1 MNQNLHRIVF
11 NQARGMLMATA
22 ESACS
27 HSRSDARRRQPGT
40 RRRNQ
45 PIQSFR
51 LAPGA
56 LALLMTLSS
65 TLGAVNT
72 AHAQIVTDPTAPQNQ
87 RPTVTTAANG
97 VPLINIQAPS
107 AGGVSRN
114 TYSQFDVQQNGVI
127 LNNARANAQTQL
139 GGWIQ
144 GNANLAG
151 GTARIILNE
160 VNSSNPSLLRG
171 YVEVGGDRAQVV
183 IANPAGVTCDGCG
196 FINATRSTLTTGT
209 PIFTGGNLDG
219 FRVERGQIVIQG
231 NGLDATQADYTDLIA
246 RSVQINAGLWANQI
260 KVTAGA
266 NQVSTDNSQAT
277 PIAGAGAAPALAI
290 DVAQLGGMYAG
301 KIILV
306 GTEAGVGV
314 RNAGQI
320 GASAGDVAITV
331 DGQLT
336 NRGTVTA
343 LGNVSLNATRLD
355 NQGAKIQATG
365 NIDATLGNGQLDNT
379 GGLLRAN
386 QALSVSAGTI
396 TNSATQGTD
405 QGLEGR
411 SVVLTAAQIANDDG
425 AIRAD
430 LGITLN
436 SGGHLD
442 NTRGLIAGQT
452 LQILDPNRAVA
463 ASKTLAVTNTGGT
476 VFASQNLTID
486 AASLT
491 GDGNLYAL
499 NDLSLS
505 LNSAF
510 SNAGQIVANHDVTLF
525 TTGLLSNSGALKA
538 GNKLTLTATN
548 LNNAATGEI
557 SALETQLDI
566 TNTFDNRGL
575 IDGSKTAITA
585 GTVNNLGSGRIYGGT
600 LSIAA
605 TTLNNTNDATSPTIA
620 ARQRLDLGVTT
631 LNNDNGGLIFSSGDL
646 AIGGSLDSNRL
657 ASGRAGTITNNGGT
671 IQALGALAITTGSL
685 VNSNANFSA
694 KAVASG
700 SPVYRTVY
708 YTSLGTFTEDQIA
721 AKYDS
726 GVWGNLLSNYGTPN
740 QWANSTISFT
750 LNPTV
755 ANPNGGM
762 GGNTGALTVYNF
774 LSESYQPLAVQVQS
788 SAPGQLISGGN
799 MTLDAAQ
806 SLTNDKS
813 RIVAGGALSIL
824 GQSIASIAAQ
834 VSGTE
839 SHTGTNYS
847 WRYAGHDG
855 KSTGHHCDCDT
866 YAFVAGGYAANVAVT
881 LNASITAVLDHQ
893 SSGSGT
899 AIPNRANA
907 SASQIATPAIP
918 NNSLYHVLPA
928 ANSHVLVETDPRF
941 ANYRTWLSSDY
952 MQQQLGLDPTVSQKR
967 LGDGFYEQQL
977 IREQIGQLTGQRFLT
992 GYASDEAQYQSL
1004 MNAAVT
1010 QAQAF
1015 NLHLGVALSAAQVAQ
1030 LTSDIVWLV
1039 EQSVTLPDGSTQK
1052 VLVPQVYLLP
1062 RSGDLKADGTLIA
1075 GQTVAIRAGG
1085 DFVNSGTIAGRTLL
1099 DLSAAN
1105 IQNLGG
1111 RLTGKAVNI
1120 SASND
1125 ITNLGGRIEAQDSL
1139 ALTAGR
1145 DINIETTTAT
1155 GTGQTEQ
1162 GHFSRTQIDRV
1173 AGLYVTG
1180 SSGSLSAVA
1189 GRNMTLTAA
1198 EVVNAGSGTT
1208 TLAAG
1213 NDLTLATVTTR
1224 DVIDIGGNS
1233 RNHVQVNASS
1243 EVGSRLR
1250 TQGDATLIAGNDLL
1264 GRAVDLQAQGNL
1276 ALTAGNDVVLAAG
1289 RNEQTI
1295 DIASYASGKSGGGL
1309 TKKTVTR
1316 SLEIQAE
1323 TSTAQTGSLAGKNIS
1338 IQAGQ
1343 DIALEGGRFT
1353 AQNTLALDAGR
1364 DLTVVAAESSS
1375 TQNQR
1380 LMIAKKETLGF
1391 GKQSLKTTRDETTV
1405 TPAVA
1410 QLSAKTIT
1418 LQAGQDMTLVA
1429 PRIEADKL
1437 SGTAGGQLTVAAA
1450 TASHELKETS
1460 EFKTNRF
1467 NFSEVTNPSV
1477 TGGRIKDKVK
1487 LTESGSERSAVVA
1500 EIDSKTITL
1509 QSGSDTTLVA
1519 PSIRTESLSITAGQ
1533 VNGVT
1538 VDADARIAFL
1548 GVKESASTSH
1558 SKNSHSFVHET
1569 VRDGGQ
1575 TQETLLLPNI
1585 RLPDGASPS
1594 LTAPQL
1600 ALAAPGGIVVGATAL
1615 TPTQREQAQAGNGGS
1630 DGSAPSGT
1638 AYDLKA
1644 QAQTLA
1650 QQPGLA
1656 WLGELAKRDDVDWQK
1671 IELVKESWDYKHA
1684 GLTQEGAAILVI
1696 VVTALT
1702 WGMGAELG
1710 AAVGTTTDAA
1720 AAGATVVAADGAV
1733 VATTTSSLA
1742 GMTLSTTV
1750 TTTAVDGAITAATTY
1765 GALGAALNA
1774 GLSTLAS
1781 QAAVGLV
1788 NNQGDIGK
1796 TLQDL
1801 GSKETIKQLVSSML
1815 TAGLTQ
1821 GVTEALQ
1828 SAKIIANPIS
1838 DPTFGTRFTNYATKA
1853 VIGAG
1858 VQSVVYGTPL
1868 SETVKTALINS
1879 LAQSLTSQ
1887 IGDWGKSDSAMVAK
1901 TIAHAVVQCAAA
1913 SVQNKDCGSAALGAA
1928 VAEALSNQL
1937 DKFDD
1942 RTKAAGFQQTLGSS
1956 IAGMGAMLVASLT
1969 GKDALTALNSAQMV
1983 DNYNRQLH
1991 PDEAKLIEKNA
2002 AAYAEKRG
2010 ISVEKAIAELTQQVE
2025 QNIDSAWDTRLGSN
2039 NAEAQ
2044 AFLNGIGLGKAMVDA
2059 GTGQT
2064 YQLFTADSAQRNNH
2078 AMFSQYSK
2086 ADPLVRAELDL
2097 AMNKAYLPKD
2107 AQAVEQKNQTGS
2119 DMALNDA
2126 ARDYANMRA
2135 QPPAVQYSVLAE
2147 LRTTRLEIA
2156 TQEAALLKAFKSLPL
2171 SPENRDQRATLLN
2184 KIDVLE
2190 KRDFFLLQ
2198 ATQAQI
2204 TDMGSS
2210 GLINPYNQR
2219 ETHESFGDALGL
2231 AKLSGKG
2238 VSSASV
2244 SNRIAMLKGA
2254 IAEARAA
2261 SAAEK
2266 AIAQARIENGV
2277 NADSN
2282 FAGGVPIRPI
2292 DGVVQP
2298 GTAQIAT
2305 PIAKHLIDAEIRLN
2319 KQGQPASVSG
2329 GHNMDNFTQVL
2340 QANGGQVIGT
2350 PKEVASGI
2358 YQVEYRLP
2366 GTTGKNELKTVYDPV
2381 KFSDA
2386 QMASMA
2392 NEAVGRAI
2400 YQWTKTGTKVPD
2412 IQFVEVNGIKFE
2424 VPISKYKK
2432 QIYVPTAYPSG
2443 R

>member
-1 MNQNLHRIVF
+1 MNKNLHRIVF

-27 HSRSDARRRQPGT
+27 HSRNDARRRQPGT

-45 PIQSFR
+45 PVQSFR

-65 TLGAVNT
+65 TFGAVNT
-72 AHAQIVTDPTAPQNQ
+72 AHAQIVTDPTAPQSQ

-97 VPLINIQAPS
+97 VPLINIQTPS

-127 LNNARANAQTQL
+127 LNNARTNAQTQL

-196 FINATRSTLTTGT
+196 FINATRATLTTGT

-266 NQVSTDNSQAT
+266 NQVSTDNSQAA

-343 LGNVSLNATRLD
+343 LGNVSLNAGQLD
-355 NQGAKIQATG
+355 NRNAKIQATG

-396 TNSATQGTD
+396 TNSTTQGTD
-405 QGLEGR
+405 QGLEGN
-411 SVVLTAAQIANDDG
+411 SVALTAAHIANDDG

-452 LQILDPNRAVA
+452 LQIRDPNRAVA

-476 VFASQNLTID
+476 VFASQNLTIE

-499 NDLSLS
+499 NDLDLG

-510 SNAGQIVANHDVTLF
+510 SNAGQIVANHNVTLF
-525 TTGLLSNSGALKA
+525 TTGLLNNSGALKA
-538 GNKLTLTATN
+538 GNKLTLAAAN

-557 SALETQLDI
+557 FALETQLGI
-566 TNTFDNRGL
+566 TNTFNNRGL

-585 GTVNNLGSGRIYGGT
+585 GTVNNLGSGRIYGDT

-671 IQALGALAITTGSL
+671 IQALGALAITTDTL

-694 KAVASG
+694 TTVASG

-726 GVWGNLLSNYGTPN
+726 GAWGNLLSNAGNPN
-740 QWANSTISFT
+740 SSANSTISFT

-755 ANPNGGM
+755 ANPNGGT
-762 GGNTGALTVYNF
+762 GGNTGALTVYNY
-774 LSESYQPLAVQVQS
+774 LVESYQPLAVQVQS

-799 MTLDAAQ
+799 MMLDASNA
-806 SLTNDKS
+806 LTNDKS
-813 RIVAGGALSIL
+813 RIIAGGALNIL
-824 GQSIASIAAQ
+824 GQSVNNIAAQ
-834 VSGTE
+834 VSATE
-839 SHTGTNYS
+839 YHAGTNYS

-855 KSTGHHCDCDT
+855 KSTGHHCDCDF
-866 YAFVAGGYAANVAVT
+866 YAFVGGGYAANIGVT
-881 LNASITAVLDHQ
+881 LDASITAVLDHQ
-893 SSGSGT
+893 STGSGT
-899 AIPNRANA
+899 AIPTRANT
-907 SASQIATPAIP
+907 SATQIATPAIP

-992 GYASDEAQYQSL
+992 GYASDEAQYQAL

-1075 GQTVAIRAGG
+1075 GQTVSIRAAG
-1085 DFVNSGTIAGRTLL
+1085 DISNSGTVAGRTLL

-1105 IQNLGG
+1105 VQNLGG
-1111 RLTGKAVNI
+1111 RLNGAAVNI

-1125 ITNLGGRIEAQDSL
+1125 INNLGGRIEAQDSL

-1213 NDLTLATVTTR
+1213 NDLTLGTVTTR

-1264 GRAVDLQAQGNL
+1264 GRAVDLEAQGNL

-1343 DIALEGGRFT
+1343 DIALEGGRLT
-1353 AQNTLALDAGR
+1353 AQDTLALNAGR

-1410 QLSAKTIT
+1410 QLSAKTLT
-1418 LQAGQDMTLVA
+1418 FQAGQDMTLVA
-1429 PRIEADKL
+1429 PRIEADSL

-1460 EFKTNRF
+1460 EFKSNRF

-1477 TGGRIKDKVK
+1477 TGARIKDKVK

-1509 QSGSDTTLVA
+1509 QSGSETTLVA

-1538 VDADARIAFL
+1538 VDADARIEFL

-1585 RLPDGASPS
+1585 RSSDESGST

-1630 DGSAPSGT
+1630 GGSAPSGT
-1638 AYDLKA
+1638 PVDLKA

-1684 GLTQEGAAILVI
+1684 GLTQEGAAIVVI

-1702 WGMGAELG
+1702 WGAASGLGTAAAQGAGMTTAAGTAGASSVAAVGAGVAGSGVAAGTVLTTAG
-1710 AAVGTTTDAA
+1710 AAVAA
-1720 AAGATVVAADGAV
+1720 A
-1733 VATTTSSLA
+1733 
-1742 GMTLSTTV
+1742 
-1750 TTTAVDGAITAATTY
+1750 TAA
-1765 GALGAALNA
+1765 
-1774 GLSTLAS
+1774 GLTTLAS
-1781 QAAVGLV
+1781 QAAVSLI
-1788 NNQGDIGK
+1788 NNQGDVGK

-1801 GSKETIKQLVSSML
+1801 GSKETIKQIVSSML

-1928 VAEALSNQL
+1928 VAETLSPLL
-1937 DKFDD
+1937 DKLDD

-1956 IAGMGAMLVASLT
+1956 IAGMGAMLAASLT
-1969 GKDALTALNSAQMV
+1969 GKDALTALSSAQMV

-1991 PDEAKLIEKNA
+1991 PDEKARIKQLANGDPAKEARLTAAACSMVRCYAEYPEDSAAYNNLKALADSGGSESFSQERQLLQQQRGMFVYTTTGVFSDINTDAAKQWNNTYQVTTRTAGAGQAILGGVGLVGSVATAPASCVTGVGCIANA
-2002 AAYAEKRG
+2002 AVAGTSIDALYTGSKQV
-2010 ISVEKAIAELTQQVE
+2010 ISGQSENTLLNQALQGLGMSQGAASYAELT
-2025 QNIDSAWDTRLGSN
+2025 LGVGAAVKVGSMVNAATIN
-2039 NAEAQ
+2039 NA
-2044 AFLNGIGLGKAMVDA
+2044 GL
-2059 GTGQT
+2059 
-2064 YQLFTADSAQRNNH
+2064 S
-2078 AMFSQYSK
+2078 
-2086 ADPLVRAELDL
+2086 
-2097 AMNKAYLPKD
+2097 
-2107 AQAVEQKNQTGS
+2107 
-2119 DMALNDA
+2119 
-2126 ARDYANMRA
+2126 
-2135 QPPAVQYSVLAE
+2135 
-2147 LRTTRLEIA
+2147 
-2156 TQEAALLKAFKSLPL
+2156 
-2171 SPENRDQRATLLN
+2171 
-2184 KIDVLE
+2184 
-2190 KRDFFLLQ
+2190 
-2198 ATQAQI
+2198 
-2204 TDMGSS
+2204 
-2210 GLINPYNQR
+2210 
-2219 ETHESFGDALGL
+2219 
-2231 AKLSGKG
+2231 
-2238 VSSASV
+2238 
-2244 SNRIAMLKGA
+2244 
-2254 IAEARAA
+2254 AEARLSYEDISKFGAKGLTVTPDLMK
-2261 SAAEK
+2261 SPQ
-2266 AIAQARIENGV
+2266 AQAIVAEYQAAGLATLDAERFATNLLQTGTNLPSLMIIDQGAELIKV
-2277 NADSN
+2277 VPKNALGGDKISN
-2282 FAGGVPIRPI
+2282 FSPFFMTKQEFESLSKLPA
-2292 DGVVQP
+2292 
-2298 GTAQIAT
+2298 AQIAQKLGLPAEQAIRGSQLGFDVYSMAPKLGTT
-2305 PIAKHLIDAEIRLN
+2305 PTVFISQIAPVE
-2319 KQGQPASVSG
+2319 QGTYKAIG
-2329 GHNMDNFTQVL
+2329 GAQQVL
-2340 QANGGQVIGT
+2340 VPNRSLWT
-2350 PKEVASGI
+2350 
-2358 YQVEYRLP
+2358 
-2366 GTTGKNELKTVYDPV
+2366 DPV
-2381 KFSDA
+2381 KVRT
-2386 QMASMA
+2386 
-2392 NEAVGRAI
+2392 VG
-2400 YQWTKTGTKVPD
+2400 G
-2412 IQFVEVNGIKFE
+2412 NN
-2424 VPISKYKK
+2424 
-2432 QIYVPTAYPSG
+2432 
-2443 R
+2443 

>member
-1 MNQNLHRIVF
+1 MNKDLHRIVF

-27 HSRSDARRRQPGT
+27 HNRSDARRRQPGT

-45 PIQSFR
+45 PVQSFR

-196 FINATRSTLTTGT
+196 FINATRATLTTGT

-260 KVTAGA
+260 KVTTGA

-365 NIDATLGNGQLDNT
+365 DIAVALGNGQLDNS

-396 TNSATQGTD
+396 TNSTTQGTE
-405 QGLEGR
+405 QGLEGH

-430 LGITLN
+430 LGITIT
-436 SGGHLD
+436 SGGTLD

-452 LQILDPNRAVA
+452 LQILDPNRVVA
-463 ASKTLAVTNTGGT
+463 ASKTLAITNTGGT
-476 VFASQNLTID
+476 LFASQNLTID

-538 GNKLTLTATN
+538 GNKLTLAAAN

-557 SALETQLDI
+557 SALETQLGI

-600 LSIAA
+600 LSIAT
-605 TTLNNTNDATSPTIA
+605 TTLNNTNGATSPTIA

-631 LNNDNGGLIFSSGDL
+631 LYNDNGGLIFSSGDL

-671 IQALGALAITTGSL
+671 IQALGALAITAGTII
-685 VNSNANFSA
+685 NSNANFTA
-694 KAVASG
+694 TTVASG

-726 GVWGNLLSNYGTPN
+726 GVWGNLLSNAGNPN
-740 QWANSTISFT
+740 SSANSTISFT

-755 ANPNGGM
+755 ANPNGGT
-762 GGNTGALTVYNF
+762 GGYTGALTVYNY
-774 LSESYQPLAVQVQS
+774 LVESYQPLAVQVQS

-799 MTLDAAQ
+799 MMLDA
-806 SLTNDKS
+806 SNTLTNDKS
-813 RIVAGGALSIL
+813 RIIAGGALNIL
-824 GQSIASIAAQ
+824 GQSVNNIAAQ
-834 VSGTE
+834 VSATE
-839 SHTGTNYS
+839 YHAGTNYS

-855 KSTGHHCDCDT
+855 KSTGHHCDCDF
-866 YAFVAGGYAANVAVT
+866 YAFVGGGYAANIGVT
-881 LNASITAVLDHQ
+881 LDASITAVLDHQ
-893 SSGSGT
+893 SAGSGT
-899 AIPNRANA
+899 AIPTRANT
-907 SASQIATPAIP
+907 SATQIATPAIP

-1015 NLHLGVALSAAQVAQ
+1015 NLHLGVALSAAQIAQ

-1085 DFVNSGTIAGRTLL
+1085 DFVNSGTVAGRTLL

-1105 IQNLGG
+1105 VQNLGG
-1111 RLTGKAVNI
+1111 RLTGAAVNI

-1162 GHFSRTQIDRV
+1162 GNFSRTQIDRV

-1180 SSGSLSAVA
+1180 SSGTLSAVA

-1213 NDLTLATVTTR
+1213 NDLTLGTVTTR

-1243 EVGSRLR
+1243 EVGTRLR
-1250 TQGDATLIAGNDLL
+1250 TEGDANLIAGNDLL
-1264 GRAVDLQAQGNL
+1264 GRAVDLEAQGNL

-1295 DIASYASGKSGGGL
+1295 DIASYSSGRSGGGL
-1309 TKKTVTR
+1309 MGGKKVTR
-1316 SLEIQAE
+1316 SLEIKAE
-1323 TSTAQTGSLAGKNIS
+1323 TSTAQEGTLSGKNVS

-1343 DIALEGGRFT
+1343 DIALEGGQYT
-1353 AQNTLALDAGR
+1353 AKEKLALDAGR
-1364 DLTVVAAESSS
+1364 DLLIAAASDSLQGSQNLSNKNGAKVKQQSEQLSSNTATGAILVAGSD
-1375 TQNQR
+1375 
-1380 LMIAKKETLGF
+1380 L
-1391 GKQSLKTTRDETTV
+1391 SLKSTR
-1405 TPAVA
+1405 
-1410 QLSAKTIT
+1410 
-1418 LQAGQDMTLVA
+1418 
-1429 PRIEADKL
+1429 
-1437 SGTAGGQLTVAAA
+1437 
-1450 TASHELKETS
+1450 
-1460 EFKTNRF
+1460 
-1467 NFSEVTNPSV
+1467 
-1477 TGGRIKDKVK
+1477 
-1487 LTESGSERSAVVA
+1487 
-1500 EIDSKTITL
+1500 
-1509 QSGSDTTLVA
+1509 DTTLVA
-1519 PSIRTESLSITAGQ
+1519 TALAAENTVAIQSGGDLNLQTAQSDRQVQSTDYDQGKKKAVTHTREEAETRQLLSTITAGSGLDISVGGNFSAEVAEKNADGSLKADRMTATGVEQGDSRQQ
-1533 VNGVT
+1533 VSITGTGSGGGSLAESAKKALANGIR
-1538 VDADARIAFL
+1538 ADANDAFTA
-1548 GVKESASTSH
+1548 GATAS
-1558 SKNSHSFVHET
+1558 
-1569 VRDGGQ
+1569 
-1575 TQETLLLPNI
+1575 
-1585 RLPDGASPS
+1585 GAAALSQYLQS
-1594 LTAPQL
+1594 GLVQIKQDPQL
-1600 ALAAPGGIVVGATAL
+1600 AGKIQQVLDSSAGTTLTVKDDAGHVSLTVAGQAKVQEVYNTLKLSENFDVKKFADQGTAQIVTLIAAIVITIYTGGAGAGTLGAAIAGAGANAATIAIINAAIIGMSSTMIGQLAGGASFDKAFQAGLKAGATSAL
-1615 TPTQREQAQAGNGGS
+1615 MAGVAAGVSSMVN
-1630 DGSAPSGT
+1630 GSAASSTANTTTSIDSGSQNLQLGNSGT
-1638 AYDLKA
+1638 ATTATSSIKLDTLMSANYWQQTGLNALAKGALTKA
-1644 QAQTLA
+1644 QGGKFEDGLIGSVVGSLA
-1650 QQPGLA
+1650 ASGA
-1656 WLGELAKRDDVDWQK
+1656 GIVG
-1671 IELVKESWDYKHA
+1671 
-1684 GLTQEGAAILVI
+1684 GLTQDNTLANIVSHAVLGCAVAAASNQDCGSGALGGAASASLARVI
-1696 VVTALT
+1696 DSS
-1702 WGMGAELG
+1702 LG
-1710 AAVGTTTDAA
+1710 KDNLSDGDPNDPNRKAII
-1720 AAGATVVAADGAV
+1720 AAGAVTGSMAIAAATGKDVLTTGNAAANEVVNNYLTHRQIQDKKSELGKAATDEERKQVEQKYTAIDKQQQQAAADCLLNGNCGSVTMNSDTLKRVLAELYASCAPPRLCSADAV
-1733 VATTTSSLA
+1733 SS
-1742 GMTLSTTV
+1742 
-1750 TTTAVDGAITAATTY
+1750 
-1765 GALGAALNA
+1765 
-1774 GLSTLAS
+1774 
-1781 QAAVGLV
+1781 
-1788 NNQGDIGK
+1788 
-1796 TLQDL
+1796 
-1801 GSKETIKQLVSSML
+1801 IKQLNGLLDKAEGISKVYPVESLAAFLSTGGL
-1815 TAGLTQ
+1815 SGFAGRLN
-1821 GVTEALQ
+1821 G
-1828 SAKIIANPIS
+1828 IS
-1838 DPTFGTRFTNYATKA
+1838 TGMRVAGG

-1858 VQSVVYGTPL
+1858 ANYSFQDNNQPVDGIDLAIAGITGYL
-1868 SETVKTALINS
+1868 STGRTLWPSATINSSGALIGS
-1879 LAQSLTSQ
+1879 
-1887 IGDWGKSDSAMVAK
+1887 
-1901 TIAHAVVQCAAA
+1901 TIKGENPYPAVT
-1913 SVQNKDCGSAALGAA
+1913 SAALGTI
-1928 VAEALSNQL
+1928 V
-1937 DKFDD
+1937 
-1942 RTKAAGFQQTLGSS
+1942 GY
-1956 IAGMGAMLVASLT
+1956 GA
-1969 GKDALTALNSAQMV
+1969 
-1983 DNYNRQLH
+1983 
-1991 PDEAKLIEKNA
+1991 
-2002 AAYAEKRG
+2002 
-2010 ISVEKAIAELTQQVE
+2010 
-2025 QNIDSAWDTRLGSN
+2025 
-2039 NAEAQ
+2039 
-2044 AFLNGIGLGKAMVDA
+2044 GKAVEIP
-2059 GTGQT
+2059 
-2064 YQLFTADSAQRNNH
+2064 LNNKLNPWYRSDWIKGYLEISRWN
-2078 AMFSQYSK
+2078 APNL
-2086 ADPLVRAELDL
+2086 APPLVGNATSSFFQEPTG
-2097 AMNKAYLPKD
+2097 N
-2107 AQAVEQKNQTGS
+2107 AVKSAIVDFSKPNRS
-2119 DMALNDA
+2119 
-2126 ARDYANMRA
+2126 
-2135 QPPAVQYSVLAE
+2135 QP
-2147 LRTTRLEIA
+2147 
-2156 TQEAALLKAFKSLPL
+2156 
-2171 SPENRDQRATLLN
+2171 
-2184 KIDVLE
+2184 
-2190 KRDFFLLQ
+2190 
-2198 ATQAQI
+2198 
-2204 TDMGSS
+2204 
-2210 GLINPYNQR
+2210 
-2219 ETHESFGDALGL
+2219 
-2231 AKLSGKG
+2231 
-2238 VSSASV
+2238 
-2244 SNRIAMLKGA
+2244 
-2254 IAEARAA
+2254 
-2261 SAAEK
+2261 
-2266 AIAQARIENGV
+2266 
-2277 NADSN
+2277 
-2282 FAGGVPIRPI
+2282 
-2292 DGVVQP
+2292 
-2298 GTAQIAT
+2298 
-2305 PIAKHLIDAEIRLN
+2305 
-2319 KQGQPASVSG
+2319 
-2329 GHNMDNFTQVL
+2329 
-2340 QANGGQVIGT
+2340 
-2350 PKEVASGI
+2350 
-2358 YQVEYRLP
+2358 
-2366 GTTGKNELKTVYDPV
+2366 
-2381 KFSDA
+2381 
-2386 QMASMA
+2386 
-2392 NEAVGRAI
+2392 
-2400 YQWTKTGTKVPD
+2400 
-2412 IQFVEVNGIKFE
+2412 
-2424 VPISKYKK
+2424 
-2432 QIYVPTAYPSG
+2432 
-2443 R
+2443 